1 MAASSATVER
11 FLTDLPAQVWTT
23 DTDLRITYTHESSSQ
38 TLGLH
43 EGDVIGVTSRDCFI
57 GDPPSA
63 NALDAM
69 RRALAGERSAFRSTW
84 EGRSFY
90 ARVEPLR
97 DENDHIV
104 GTVGAALDVTA
115 EFGDIALDGGSS
127 LLETAQ
133 TLVHLGTWSIDL
145 KTGAATASRELERIA
160 GRTFA
165 SPSLD
170 AIVAAIHEDDRAAFL
185 AAYEQART
193 DGTRYDV
200 QHRVVRSDGSIREVR
215 AQGAFTSE
223 NGSPTTVIGTWLDV
237 TDQMKLDRVLSRMT
251 YHDQLTGL
259 PNDTLLRDRLTRAI
273 ARARRNQ
280 TQLAV
285 IAVEV
290 DGFADVVDT
299 LGPTIADRLL
309 IEIGNRLGETIRP
322 TDTVARR
329 GGDQFSIL
337 LPDLREPSQATA
349 YLRRMRD
356 RLHQPFHAT
365 LRDLLVTASVGI
377 ALYPWD
383 GEDGETLLRNAS
395 SALHRSIESG
405 PDGFRYFSDAMH
417 AAVIDRLT
425 LDQDL
430 RFAIERKAFRLHYQ
444 PILEF
449 ANDEIVGCEALLRW
463 RRGDDAVEPALFIP
477 RAEANGL
484 IDTLGDFVMRTAF
497 SQVAD
502 LGADLGRDIRMG
514 VNVSARQFLDPIFVG
529 RMRRIIEECGL
540 APSAVELE
548 ITESA
553 LLKDLEATR
562 SALREL
568 RDLGVGIA
576 IDDFGTGYNSLYY
589 LKSLPVTT
597 LKIDLCFISDI
608 GNDQNSEAIVLS
620 VIALAHRLGLRVIA
634 EGVETDAQYRFLREA
649 GCDGY
654 QGFHYSPA
662 MPLSDCRALFSGSLF
677 KGAKQPGV

>member
-1 MAASSATVER
+1 MTAGAYSPIDR

-43 EGDVIGVTSRDCFI
+43 EGDILGVTSRECFI
-57 GDPPSA
+57 GDPPA
-63 NALDAM
+63 PNALESM
-69 RRALAGERSAFRSTW
+69 RRALAGERSAFRTTW

-104 GTVGAALDVTA
+104 GTVGAALDVTEELA
-115 EFGDIALDGGSS
+115 ERALEGSS

-133 TLVHLGTWSIDL
+133 TLVHLGTWSADL
-145 KTGAATASRELERIA
+145 ATGAVTVSREFERIA
-160 GRTFA
+160 GRPIMPATIET
-165 SPSLD
+165 
-170 AIVAAIHEDDRAAFL
+170 IVAAIHDDDRATFL
-185 AAYEQART
+185 AAYENAKS

-200 QHRVVRSDGSIREVR
+200 QHRVTRPDGSIREVR
-215 AQGAFTSE
+215 AQGAFALE
-223 NGSPTTVIGTWLDV
+223 NGKPTAVIGTWLDV

-285 IAVEV
+285 MSLEIDRFE
-290 DGFADVVDT
+290 DVSDT
-299 LGPTIADRLL
+299 LGPSMADRLL
-309 IEIGNRLGETIRP
+309 IEVGKRLSETVRP

-337 LPDLREPSQATA
+337 LPDLHEPSQATA
-349 YLRRMRD
+349 FLRRMRD
-356 RLHQPFHAT
+356 RLREPFHAP

-395 SALHRSIESG
+395 SALHRSIEGG
-405 PDGFRYFSDAMH
+405 PDGFRYFSDSMH

-430 RFAIERKAFRLHYQ
+430 RLAIESKSFTLCYQ
-444 PILEF
+444 PIVDF
-449 ANDEIVGCEALLRW
+449 ARNEVVGCEALLRW
-463 RRGDDAVEPALFIP
+463 PRPNDAVGPAQFVA
-477 RAEANGL
+477 RAEQNGL

-497 SQVAD
+497 GQANNLSAD
-502 LGADLGRDIRMG
+502 LKRDVLLGI
-514 VNVSARQFLDPIFVG
+514 NVSARQFLDPVFVG
-529 RMRRIIEECGL
+529 RVQRLLDE
-540 APSAVELE
+540 SAVDPRSVELE
-548 ITESA
+548 LTESA
-553 LLKDLEATR
+553 LLKDLDATR
-562 SALREL
+562 STLREL
-568 RDLGVGIA
+568 RELGVRIA

-597 LKIDLCFISDI
+597 LKIDLCFIADI
-608 GNDQNSEAIVLS
+608 GNDPNSEAIILS
-620 VIALAHRLGLRVIA
+620 VIALAHRLGLRVVA
-634 EGVETDAQYRFLREA
+634 EGVETDAQHRFLREA
-649 GCDGY
+649 GCDAY

-662 MPLSDCRALFSGSLF
+662 IPLAECRALFT
-677 KGAKQPGV
+677 GARQPGD